1 MPLSVL
7 TEGRSLYKCQHSK
20 FYISFS
26 LIKFQSKKRMES
38 SLLTSPVVKSFLAGS
53 LSGTCSTLLFQP
65 LDLVKTRVQASI
77 SVNGAR
83 PAGMVSIVANV
94 VQQDKIVG
102 LWRGLVPSIS
112 RCVPGIGIYFS
123 TIHYL
128 KGKFGHSKSP
138 IESMIIGGSARSVAV
153 VTMLPFTVIKTRI
166 ESGEFNYNNMFRG
179 LSAIYKQEGAKG
191 LFSGIAPTLLRDVP
205 FSGLYFMFYTQLKH
219 MSIIESVPDSGLP
232 MLHFSCG
239 VTAGMMASLITQ
251 PADVLKTHMQLYPK
265 RYGRLR
271 NAAKFVY
278 QRDGLEGFWRGIIP
292 RTIRRTLMAA
302 LAWTVYEEVAK
313 SVGLK

>member
-1 MPLSVL
+1 
-7 TEGRSLYKCQHSK
+7 
-20 FYISFS
+20 
-26 LIKFQSKKRMES
+26 MES
-38 SLLTSPVVKSFLAGS
+38 TILTSPIVKSFLAGS

-65 LDLVKTRVQASI
+65 LDLVKTRVQSSI

-83 PAGMVSIVANV
+83 PVGMVTIVANV
-94 VQQDKIVG
+94 VQQDKVIG

-128 KGKFGHSKSP
+128 KGKFEHSKKP
-138 IESMIIGGSARSVAV
+138 LESMLIGGSARSVAV
-153 VTMLPFTVIKTRI
+153 VTMLPFTVLKTRY
-166 ESGEFNYNNMFRG
+166 ESGEFHYKNMYRG
-179 LSAIYKQEGAKG
+179 LSTIYSLEGVKG

-205 FSGLYFMFYTQLKH
+205 FSGLYFMFYTQLKQL
-219 MSIIESVPDSGLP
+219 SILESVPDSKLP
-232 MLHFSCG
+232 MLHFTCG
-239 VTAGMMASLITQ
+239 VTAGMTASLITQ
-251 PADVLKTHMQLYPK
+251 PADVLKTHMQLYPH

-271 NAAKFVY
+271 NAVKFVY
-278 QRDGLEGFWRGIIP
+278 ERDGIEGFWRGIVP

-313 SVGLK
+313 SIGLK

>member
-1 MPLSVL
+1 
-7 TEGRSLYKCQHSK
+7 
-20 FYISFS
+20 
-26 LIKFQSKKRMES
+26 MES

-83 PAGMVSIVANV
+83 PAGMVAIVANV

-128 KGKFGHSKSP
+128 KGKFAHSKSP
-138 IESMIIGGSARSVAV
+138 LESMIIGGSARSVAV
-153 VTMLPFTVIKTRI
+153 VTMLPFTVLKTRY
-166 ESGEFNYNNMFRG
+166 ESGEFHYNNMVRG
-179 LSAIYKQEGAKG
+179 FSTIYKLEGMKG
-191 LFSGIAPTLLRDVP
+191 LYSGIAPTLLRDVP
-205 FSGLYFMFYTQLKH
+205 FSGLYFMFYTQLKQL
-219 MSIIESVPDSGLP
+219 SITESAPDSGLP
-232 MLHFSCG
+232 MLHFTCG

-278 QRDGLEGFWRGIIP
+278 ERDGLEGFWRGIIP